1 MSHLDAA
8 LGPDP
13 TSPERFAAQF
23 VPDAAADFAEQS
35 QLTYLVPSDSNL
47 DLESVFGDLEPGSS
61 ILSIDQRESLFFGRW
76 LTVPH
81 PLYIRSTTDDP
92 SRRNG

>member
-1 MSHLDAA
+1 MSQLDAA

-35 QLTYLVPSDSNL
+35 QLTYLVPTDSNL
-47 DLESVFGDLEPGSS
+47 DLETAFKDLEPGTS
-61 ILSIDQRESLFFGRW
+61 ILSIDQRESLFFGNLSPLS
-76 LTVPH
+76 LTP
-81 PLYIRSTTDDP
+81 PT
-92 SRRNG
+92 